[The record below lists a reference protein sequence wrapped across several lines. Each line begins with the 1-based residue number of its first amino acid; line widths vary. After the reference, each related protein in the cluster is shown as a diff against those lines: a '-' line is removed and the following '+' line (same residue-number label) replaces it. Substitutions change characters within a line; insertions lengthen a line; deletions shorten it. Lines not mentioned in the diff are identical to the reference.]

1 MTDMEFPE
9 MESALGLIAWAAG
22 KLEGS
27 GVFKPRLNAELLLA
41 HVTGRSRVDL
51 YACPE
56 RPVPRDARRAFAAA
70 VERRAAREP
79 LQYIT
84 ASRGFRHLDIFVD
97 RRVLIPRPETELL
110 AQRAVEA
117 AAARGGRPVVVD
129 VGTGS
134 GCVALSVARECPGAA
149 VYATDI
155 SEEAL
160 EVARANAEREGLEGR
175 VAFRRGDLLEAL
187 EGELRGRLD
196 VVVSN
201 PPYIREDEFHDLPP
215 EVREHEPYVA
225 LVAGPEG
232 TEFHLRLMRQATS
245 WLAPG
250 GVLIMEGGADQMEKL
265 AEEARRAGY
274 GGVRVFLDLNGLP
287 RVLEARKEVGGP

>member
-117 AAARGGRPVVVD
+117 AAARGGGSQGTANCGRSSHHRGSEHRGLHGIHDSTKHAVKFGYAHGGQD
-129 VGTGS
+129 RCCACDRVGEYF
-134 GCVALSVARECPGAA
+134 C
-149 VYATDI
+149 
-155 SEEAL
+155 
-160 EVARANAEREGLEGR
+160 REGGGGNRPLPGR
-175 VAFRRGDLLEAL
+175 PGGLVLIRARCRFPSWPSIGRPP
-187 EGELRGRLD
+187 GRLPWGR
-196 VVVSN
+196 N
-201 PPYIREDEFHDLPP
+201 PDRTGLRRKRGPAWPGRPP
-215 EVREHEPYVA
+215 RP
-225 LVAGPEG
+225 
-232 TEFHLRLMRQATS
+232 LR
-245 WLAPG
+245 P
-250 GVLIMEGGADQMEKL
+250 
-265 AEEARRAGY
+265 
-274 GGVRVFLDLNGLP
+274 
-287 RVLEARKEVGGP
+287 